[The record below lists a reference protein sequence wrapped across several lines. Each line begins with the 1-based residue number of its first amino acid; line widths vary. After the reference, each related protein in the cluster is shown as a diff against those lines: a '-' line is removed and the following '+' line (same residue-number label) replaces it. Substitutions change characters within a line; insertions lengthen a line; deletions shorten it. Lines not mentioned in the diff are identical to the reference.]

1 MNNIQI
7 PNSVIG
13 AVASVIS
20 NYYYSHSKLD
30 SLFMESGA
38 PGETPLGNCE
48 QKCSNW
54 LKRCNEDPNTNALDV
69 LGKVIQDFMDKE
81 ETTSIWGT
89 EPLSQKIIDGR
100 KRISDALSRNQLT
113 YNMNGYIVQAG
124 STPITRTLEDYLKS
138 GDFSSIE
145 KEFERALEN
154 IQTDP
159 HAAIT
164 AACSIIEATFKNYI
178 ENFSLP
184 MPNKLSVKPLWDV
197 VKPNLELNRDDILAS
212 DQQKILQGISSIID
226 GVGSFRS
233 HIGSAHGR
241 GSNPPNIV
249 IAEARL
255 AVNAAHTLVIFIM
268 EIIFK
273 TKFN

>member
-1 MNNIQI
+1 MNFQI
-7 PNSVIG
+7 PSSVIG

-20 NYYYSHSKLD
+20 NYYYSQSKLN

-38 PGETPLGNCE
+38 PGEAPLGNCE
-48 QKCSNW
+48 KKCSDW
-54 LKRCNEDPNTNALDV
+54 LKRCNEQPNINALEV

-81 ETTSIWGT
+81 ETISFWGT
-89 EPLSQKIIDGR
+89 ESISQEVIDGR
-100 KRISDALSRNQLT
+100 KRISDALAKNQLT

-145 KEFERALEN
+145 KEFKRALEN

-164 AACSIIEATFKNYI
+164 AACSIIEATLKNYI

-197 VKPNLELNRDDILAS
+197 VKPNLELNKDDTLAS

>member
-1 MNNIQI
+1 
-7 PNSVIG
+7 
-13 AVASVIS
+13 
-20 NYYYSHSKLD
+20 
-30 SLFMESGA
+30 
-38 PGETPLGNCE
+38 
-48 QKCSNW
+48 
-54 LKRCNEDPNTNALDV
+54 
-69 LGKVIQDFMDKE
+69 
-81 ETTSIWGT
+81 
-89 EPLSQKIIDGR
+89 
-100 KRISDALSRNQLT
+100 
-113 YNMNGYIVQAG
+113 MNGYIVQAG

-145 KEFERALEN
+145 KEFKRALEN

-164 AACSIIEATFKNYI
+164 AACSIIEATLKNYI
-178 ENFSLP
+178 ENFSLT

-197 VKPNLELNRDDILAS
+197 VKPNLELNRDNTLAS